1 MYTFLYDYR
10 NILHVHVCVKSTHVL
25 HVYMCIEY
33 MYYCFSALFLSA
45 LKSQGIPYSPA
56 GIKRAIEGSATP
68 LGSHLPFSVGRGV
81 IQVQYTLY
89 KLCNWT

>member
-1 MYTFLYDYR
+1 
-10 NILHVHVCVKSTHVL
+10 
-25 HVYMCIEY
+25 

-45 LKSQGIPYSPA
+45 LKSQGVPYSPA

-68 LGSHLPFSVGRGV
+68 LGSHLPFSIGRGV

-89 KLCNWT
+89 KLCSWTRITAAIMLYSINITTFSTSID